1 MSSKPRKVLLVEDDK
16 VARKVMLRQLSGPD
30 FEILDCESAEEAL
43 CLKETYPDIQIL
55 ITDWELPG
63 LSGIELCERFRSE
76 KEYHYLLL
84 LTGSAQQHNRS
95 LALQSGAD
103 SFLTKPATTA
113 DLQAHLKIADRI
125 IHLQTDLQEQLNEL
139 ENVNRTLQ
147 REIVAREIAEQKI
160 RESTSLLEHL
170 IDGLPFGV
178 LVSSADNRV
187 LHLNNSLFRNFGLA
201 GRSSVFVGQDKL
213 AVIRALSP
221 QVEDADRFV
230 KELEYSGHQQV
241 ARKNQQFKLISGS
254 TTAIDYLPVELSTDV
269 LGGLW
274 VFRDVTEEV
283 ASRALEFKVAA
294 QVQRGLLV
302 SSPPLDMNVEIATF
316 NQPSLQVDGDFVDF
330 IHGGDSLDIVVG
342 DVMGKGIPAALLGA
356 GIKTQLLRLH
366 IELGPTAS
374 PARFMNR
381 LNQDCLSQLMSL
393 NSFLTMFYA
402 RIDFRRAKVSYTDAG
417 HTKPIFWSHRMQR
430 VTLLEGPNTPLGFS
444 PNEDYVDLECNLE
457 VGDCMIFY
465 SDGVTEATNAAG
477 ELYGEDAFLELL
489 TQMLTAQAPAD
500 QIIDAVRQAVE
511 LHLDGLKANDDTSL
525 VVVRVLNLPKH
536 SFLTR
541 AETQG
546 ISDIYMLPTLRDFVM
561 QTCKNTSL
569 VASEQWFF
577 ELELATSETIS
588 NVIRHS
594 YAGRLDGPIRVLV
607 RVFEEEV
614 IVRVYHSGIPIAAN
628 RREPKKLTEP
638 KESGMGLFMI
648 SQVTSQILYGSDP
661 GDAHWVEF
669 VKKVAT
675 DEP

>member
-1 MSSKPRKVLLVEDDK
+1 MKAGPRRVLLVEDDK
-16 VARKVMLRQLSGPD
+16 VARKVMLRQLANSD
-30 FEILDCESAEEAL
+30 FQILDCESAEEAL
-43 CLKETYPDIQIL
+43 CLKEQYPDIQIL

-63 LSGIELCERFRSE
+63 LSGIELCEKFRLE

-125 IHLQTDLQEQLNEL
+125 IHLQTDLQEQLTEL
-139 ENVNRTLQ
+139 ELVNRTLQ
-147 REIVAREIAEQKI
+147 KEILAREVAERKI

-170 IDGLPFGV
+170 INGLPFGI

-187 LHLNNSLFRNFGLA
+187 LHLNNSLFRNFGLS
-201 GRSSVFVGQDKL
+201 GRSSIFVGQDKL
-213 AVIRALSP
+213 AVIRTLSP

-230 KELEYSGHQQV
+230 KELECSGDQHLD
-241 ARKNQQFKLISGS
+241 RKNQQFKLISGN
-254 TTAIDYLPVELSTDV
+254 TTAIDYLPVELSDGV

-274 VFRDVTEEV
+274 VFRDVTDEV

-294 QVQRGLLV
+294 QVQSGLLV
-302 SSPPLDMNVEIATF
+302 SSPPLDMNVEIASY
-316 NQPSLQVDGDFVDF
+316 NQPSLQVDGDFIDF
-330 IHGGDSLDIVVG
+330 IHGGDSLDVVVG

-366 IELGPTAS
+366 VELGAAAA

-381 LNQDCLSQLMSL
+381 LNQDTLSQLMSL
-393 NSFLTMFYA
+393 HSFLTMFYA
-402 RIDFRRAKVSYTDAG
+402 RIDFRMARVVYCDAG
-417 HTKPIFWSHRMQR
+417 HTKPIFWSHQNKSL
-430 VTLLEGPNTPLGFS
+430 TFLEGPNTPLGFS
-444 PNEDYVDLECNLE
+444 PKEEYVDLVCPLE

-465 SDGVTEATNAAG
+465 SDGVTEAPNAAG
-477 ELYGEDAFLELL
+477 ELFGEENFVRLL
-489 TQMLTAQAPAD
+489 KDLLLRDCSAD
-500 QIIDAVRQAVE
+500 QMISEVREAIDS
-511 LHLDGLKANDDTSL
+511 HLGGLKATDDTSL
-525 VVVRVLNLPKH
+525 VIVRILNLPKH

-561 QTCKNTSL
+561 QTCRSAKL
-569 VASEQWFF
+569 GASEHWFF

-594 YAGRLDGPIRVLV
+594 YSGRLDGPVRVLV
-607 RVFEEEV
+607 RVFAEEV
-614 IVRVYHSGIPIAAN
+614 VVRVYHSGVPIAAS
-628 RREPKKLTEP
+628 RREPKKITEP
-638 KESGMGLFMI
+638 KEGGMGLYMI
-648 SQVTSQILYGSDP
+648 SQVTDQILYGSDP
-661 GDAHWVEF
+661 GNVHWVEF
-669 VKKVAT
+669 VKRVKT
-675 DEP
+675 DED